1 MKMLKQSLLGL
12 AIAASFAS
20 VPASATTITVTGFA
34 QPNPTTVRIVSAAP
48 ATAEYVYS
56 GGFNT
61 TDGVNR
67 FVSWCVDILQ
77 DTYLGQSISDYTLV
91 DAASVPAIGATR
103 ADALARFATAHLGQV
118 TNGTT
123 AGAFQLA
130 VWEIVYENAGT
141 TYNIGTGNFS
151 AWGASDTSLGLAQT
165 WLGSLS
171 AASTYNV
178 GVWTS
183 PTHQDLAVFT
193 TVPEPAALGLLGIG
207 LIGLGFAKRRR
218 RVTA

>member
-1 MKMLKQSLLGL
+1 MKTCKQSLSGL
-12 AIAASFAS
+12 AIAALFAS
-20 VPASATTITVTGFA
+20 VPAAATTITVTGFA
-34 QPNPTTVRIVSAAP
+34 QPNPTTVHIVSAAP

-103 ADALARFATAHLGQV
+103 ADALARLATAHLGQV

-130 VWEIVYENAGT
+130 VWEIIYENAGT

-218 RVTA
+218 RVAA